1 MSNDSLQDPYRKHG
15 LDVEG
20 QLDCF
25 LSETDRLSRELVD
38 KTKVLPSA
46 GSKCP
51 FREDLHY
58 AKEEVARRLQ
68 PRLQTLYTYR
78 SAVTQEIE
86 RCRGNRAV
94 LSEHGQAV
102 HLNVVKSHYHSAES
116 AEVAEE
122 NLAVRQLARIQETI
136 AEVERALAQAEKRKF
151 PGREPRKPV
160 PFGTQSGTGGA
171 TPGKFGGIDV
181 APASPSKT
189 GSGAGLDL
197 GLDGLVALDIADAG
211 NRKPFTTGSGGQ

>member
-1 MSNDSLQDPYRKHG
+1 MSKDSLQDPYRKHG

-86 RCRGNRAV
+86 RCRGNRSI
-94 LSEHGQAV
+94 LSAHGQAV
-102 HLNVVKSHYHSAES
+102 HLNAVKSHYHRAES
-116 AEVAEE
+116 AEAAEE
-122 NLAVRQLARIQETI
+122 NRAVGQHARIQETI
-136 AEVERALAQAEKRKF
+136 ARAERALAQAETRKF

-160 PFGTQSGTGGA
+160 PFGTPSGLPASGL
-171 TPGKFGGIDV
+171 PGGID
-181 APASPSKT
+181 AGSALPSKT
-189 GSGAGLDL
+189 ERGADLDP
-197 GLDGLVALDIADAG
+197 GLDGLISLDVKDAG
-211 NRKPFTTGSGGQ
+211 NRNPFTTGSAGQ